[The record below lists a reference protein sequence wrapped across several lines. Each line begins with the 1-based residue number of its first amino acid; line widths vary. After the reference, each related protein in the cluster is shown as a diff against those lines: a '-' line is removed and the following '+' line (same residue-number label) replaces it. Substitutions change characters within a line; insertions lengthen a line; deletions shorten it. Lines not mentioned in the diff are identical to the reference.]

1 MAIANFDSATETGA
15 AWIRRA
21 IYAIVVLGLSWLLAP
36 IAIVPAGFRGV
47 ITTFG
52 KAAEDSFDPGI
63 HFMLPVVS
71 RLHLMDVRI
80 QKGEADGDAASRDLQ
95 QVHTHIAINYHLDP
109 MHVVSAFRDIG
120 PTTEVAADRIIVPAV
135 QESVKAVTARFT
147 AEELITRRTEVRDDV
162 GGLLREKMT
171 RHGLLLDEFAIVN
184 FQFSKSFAEAIEAK
198 VKAEQDKLK
207 AERDLQRIE
216 VEARQ
221 KVASAKAEAEALAL
235 QKAQVTPELLTL
247 RRIENEREAIRKWD
261 GHLPTTTGGAVPFIN
276 LTGK

>member
-1 MAIANFDSATETGA
+1 MTRGFEGA
-15 AWIRRA
+15 AGANATWLGRGVA
-21 IYAIVVLGLSWLLAP
+21 VLVVLVLLWLLAP
-36 IAIVPAGFRGV
+36 VAIVPTGYRGV
-47 ITTFG
+47 MTTFG
-52 KAAEDSFDPGI
+52 RADDESLDPGI
-63 HFMLPVVS
+63 HFRAPLVS
-71 RLHLMDVRI
+71 QVHLMDVRI

-109 MHVVSAFRDIG
+109 VHAVSAFRDIG
-120 PTTEVAADRIIVPAV
+120 PTTDVAADRIIVPAV

-147 AEELITRRTEVRDDV
+147 AEELITRRTEVRDAI

-216 VEARQ
+216 VEAQQ
-221 KVASAKAEAEALAL
+221 KIASAKAEAEALAL
-235 QKAQVTPELLTL
+235 QKAQVTSELLTL

-261 GHLPTTTGGAVPFIN
+261 GRLPTTTGGAVPFIN
-276 LTGK
+276 LGEK

>member
-1 MAIANFDSATETGA
+1 MARFEGATEANANWLRRVA
-15 AWIRRA
+15 ALA
-21 IYAIVVLGLSWLLAP
+21 VVLGLAWLLAP
-36 IAIVPAGFRGV
+36 VAIVPTGYRGV
-47 ITTFG
+47 MTTFG
-52 KAAEDSFDPGI
+52 RAADEALDPGI
-63 HFMLPVVS
+63 HLRIPLVS
-71 RLHLMDVRI
+71 NLHLMDIRI

-135 QESVKAVTARFT
+135 QESMKAITAGFT
-147 AEELITRRTEVRDDV
+147 AEELITRRTEVRDQV

-207 AERDLQRIE
+207 AERDLLRIQ
-216 VEARQ
+216 VEAQQ
-221 KVASAKAEAEALAL
+221 KIASARAEAEALSL
-235 QKAQVTPELLTL
+235 QKAQVTPELLSL
-247 RRIENEREAIRKWD
+247 RRTENEREAIRKWD
-261 GHLPTTTGGAVPFIN
+261 GHLPTTTGGVVPFIDV
-276 LTGK
+276 TRPH

>member
-1 MAIANFDSATETGA
+1 MAQRFEGVAEANAT
-15 AWIRRA
+15 WLRRGLALA
-21 IYAIVVLGLSWLLAP
+21 IFLGLAWLLAP
-36 IAIVPAGFRGV
+36 VAIVPTGYRGV
-47 ITTFG
+47 MTTFG
-52 KAAEDSFDPGI
+52 RAADEALDPGI
-63 HFMLPVVS
+63 HLRFPLVS
-71 RLHLMDVRI
+71 TLHLMDIRI

-109 MHVVSAFRDIG
+109 MHAVSAFRDIG
-120 PTTEVAADRIIVPAV
+120 ATTEVAADRIIVPAV

-147 AEELITRRTEVRDDV
+147 AEELITRRTEVRDDI

-235 QKAQVTPELLTL
+235 QRAQVTPELLTL
-247 RRIENEREAIRKWD
+247 RRTENEREAIRKWD
-261 GHLPTTTGGAVPFIN
+261 GRLPTTTGGAVPFIK
-276 LTGK
+276 LTEK

>member
-1 MAIANFDSATETGA
+1 MAQGLEAAVRAESA
-15 AWIRRA
+15 WLRRGVA
-21 IYAIVVLGLSWLLAP
+21 IVVVLGLAWLLAP
-36 IAIVPAGFRGV
+36 VAIVPTGYRGV
-47 ITTFG
+47 MTTFG
-52 KAAEDSFDPGI
+52 RAADDSLDPGI
-63 HFMLPVVS
+63 HFRAPLVS
-71 RLHLMDVRI
+71 QVHLMDVRI
-80 QKGEADGDAASRDLQ
+80 QKGEADGDAASKDLQ

-109 MHVVSAFRDIG
+109 MHAVSAFRDIG

-147 AEELITRRTEVRDDV
+147 AEELITRRTEVRDEV

-216 VEARQ
+216 VEAQQ
-221 KVASAKAEAEALAL
+221 KIASPKAEAEALAL

-247 RRIENEREAIRKWD
+247 RRVENEREAIRKWD
-261 GHLPTTTGGAVPFIN
+261 GRLPSTTGGVVPFIN
-276 LTGK
+276 LGET

>member
-1 MAIANFDSATETGA
+1 MARFEGATEANATWLRRVA
-15 AWIRRA
+15 ALA
-21 IYAIVVLGLSWLLAP
+21 VVLGLAWLLAP
-36 IAIVPAGFRGV
+36 VAIVPTGYRGV
-47 ITTFG
+47 MTTFG
-52 KAAEDSFDPGI
+52 RAADEALDPGI
-63 HFMLPVVS
+63 HLRFPLVS
-71 RLHLMDVRI
+71 NLHLMDIRI

-109 MHVVSAFRDIG
+109 VHAVSAFRDIG
-120 PTTEVAADRIIVPAV
+120 ATTEVAADRIIVPAV

-147 AEELITRRTEVRDDV
+147 AEELITRRTEVRDDI

-207 AERDLQRIE
+207 AERDLLRIQ
-216 VEARQ
+216 VEAQQ
-221 KVASAKAEAEALAL
+221 KIASARAEAEALSL
-235 QKAQVTPELLTL
+235 QKAQVTPELLSL
-247 RRIENEREAIRKWD
+247 RRTENEREAIRKWD
-261 GHLPTTTGGAVPFIN
+261 GRLPTTTGGAVPFIN